1 MNGTR
6 SSKTK
11 SDHAGTE
18 EEAEDGAVDGEVAKT
33 PRGEATAGATAGAGA
48 GVAVEARSRK
58 VRWARWW
65 A

>member
-18 EEAEDGAVDGEVAKT
+18 EEAEEGAEDRAEDGEVAKT
-33 PRGEATAGATAGAGA
+33 PRNEATAGAGA